1 MKSHCSLCKAENNDA
16 TPSINESQKLSISKN
31 HFFWG
36 CKEPRM
42 KRTVNLS
49 VLSCLA
55 TGYKRIFLTKF
66 CICLFIWGDVFW
78 VLFAV
83 VAFVWGRW
91 CLWGFLFICF
101 GFVSLI

>member
-66 CICLFIWGDVFW
+66 CICLFIWGDFFGSCLLLLLLFGGGGVCGGFCSF
-78 VLFAV
+78 VLV
-83 VAFVWGRW
+83 
-91 CLWGFLFICF
+91 L
-101 GFVSLI
+101 